1 MTRRPPY
8 RPLSADEREL
18 WRRAAKGFQPLDETR
33 LKRLDALEPPPGA
46 PSVKPAP
53 QGGAVKTGAADRDR
67 RRDATPGPKPP
78 PDRSHERKL
87 RRGRVEV
94 EARIDLHGLTRAK
107 ARRDLL
113 AFLRRARGNGARQVL
128 VITGKGAGARAQDG
142 RRFEP
147 WDPDAPNL
155 PGVIRRSFTQWMA
168 EPEFAEV
175 VAGYAEAHR
184 RHGGAGAFYVMV
196 RL

>member
-1 MTRRPPY
+1 MSRRPPS
-8 RPLSADEREL
+8 RSLSAEEREL
-18 WRRAAKGFQPLDETR
+18 WRRTARGFQPLDRAR
-33 LKRLDALEPPPGA
+33 LKRLEALETPQIEPTGRP
-46 PSVKPAP
+46 VP
-53 QGGAVKTGAADRDR
+53 QGGPVKSGAVARDPALAAK
-67 RRDATPGPKPP
+67 AP
-78 PDRSHERKL
+78 PDRSHERRL

-94 EARIDLHGLTRAK
+94 EARIDLHGLTQAR

-113 AFLRRARGNGARQVL
+113 AFLHRARGNGARQVL
-128 VITGKGAGARAQDG
+128 VVTGKGAGARAQD
-142 RRFEP
+142 RRKFEP

-168 EPEFAEV
+168 EPDFATV

-184 RHGGAGAFYVMV
+184 RHGGAGAFYVMI